1 MTVGLNAGITL
12 SRHRKVLC
20 NLQLLRNRKWAG
32 PITHRSRK
40 RRKLSWVICFRFPY
54 VQIMY
59 HQALKLS
66 GWSLQQPRYV
76 LEKFE
81 GASSKQ
87 SGDNDDFLR
96 YGLIRSYLPKAII
109 WIFSRFDCIIPNM
122 LHIKRKQIAFCTL
135 FWIQNWSQ
143 SDVGA
148 PRGV

>member
-1 MTVGLNAGITL
+1 MTVGLYARITS

-20 NLQLLRNRKWAG
+20 SLQLLRNRKWAW
-32 PITHRSRK
+32 PITHRSQK
-40 RRKLSWVICFRFPY
+40 RRKLSRLISFRFPY
-54 VQIMY
+54 VQIIY
-59 HQALKLS
+59 QQGLKLW
-66 GWSLQQPRYV
+66 GWSLQQHCYA

-81 GASSKQ
+81 GASLKDSW
-87 SGDNDDFLR
+87 DNDGFLR
-96 YGLIRSYLPKAII
+96 YGLIRSYLPKANN

>member
-1 MTVGLNAGITL
+1 MTVAYNAGITL

-20 NLQLLRNRKWAG
+20 NLQLLRNRKWAR

-40 RRKLSWVICFRFPY
+40 RLKLSRLTSFSFSY
-54 VQIMY
+54 VQIIY
-59 HQALKLS
+59 QQGLKLW
-66 GWSLQQPRYV
+66 GWSLQQHCYA

-81 GASSKQ
+81 GASLKDSW
-87 SGDNDDFLR
+87 DNDSFLR
-96 YGLIRSYLPKAII
+96 YGLIRSYLPEAKKL
-109 WIFSRFDCIIPNM
+109 IFSCFDCIIPNM